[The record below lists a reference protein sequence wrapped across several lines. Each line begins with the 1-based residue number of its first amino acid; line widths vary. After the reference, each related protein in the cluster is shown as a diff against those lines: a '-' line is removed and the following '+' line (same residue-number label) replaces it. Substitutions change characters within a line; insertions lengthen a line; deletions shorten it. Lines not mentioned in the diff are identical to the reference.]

1 MQCEWSH
8 NAQWQLVILEL
19 RNNVINVYIVKK
31 KKKPA
36 SYVSLFL
43 SKT

>member
-31 KKKPA
+31 KKPNKKKNCI
-36 SYVSLFL
+36 LC
-43 SKT
+43 